1 MKASGALC
9 IDQEGLREDALAE
22 EASNNAITNPGLLK
36 WDEATQGLLAELV
49 AENAFKGSLVHSAP
63 HIVCS

>member
-9 IDQEGLREDALAE
+9 INAERLRDDAPAE
-22 EASNNAITNPGLLK
+22 EASDNAITNPGLLK

-49 AENAFKGSLVHSAP
+49 ADNAFKGSLVHCTL
-63 HIVCS
+63 HVE